1 MNLSIDILEAE
12 GELNREITAALVE
25 FRRKITEDIN
35 KQEDSQ
41 VKDHYDTSKEG
52 AEKVFRFR
60 ESLLSLKFQ
69 INDYKTMYNMMAA
82 SLLILTF
89 TLIYDGYVTKGS
101 ILDVVAF
108 KHFFRGWETVFLTW
122 WLLAILH
129 YTIVILVFIALRTSK
144 TVWMPLY
151 VLHLTALLYFGI
163 SEANNNPLG
172 FASKFIVLCETI
184 RMAMKS
190 HSYFRTKLLYLKNN
204 PYKDIN
210 PLGDKA
216 PKEVP
221 FKITKSDIFGEV
233 RRLSY
238 FFIIPTL
245 IYRDQYTLT
254 PIRSLTKILTH
265 LINFLACTYY
275 SKL

>member
-1 MNLSIDILEAE
+1 
-12 GELNREITAALVE
+12 
-25 FRRKITEDIN
+25 
-35 KQEDSQ
+35 
-41 VKDHYDTSKEG
+41 
-52 AEKVFRFR
+52 
-60 ESLLSLKFQ
+60 
-69 INDYKTMYNMMAA
+69 MYNMMAA

-89 TLIYDGYVTKGS
+89 TLIYDSYVTKGS

-129 YTIVILVFIALRTSK
+129 YTIVILVFIALRTGK
-144 TVWMPLY
+144 AVWMPLY

-216 PKEVP
+216 TKQVP
-221 FKITKSDIFGEV
+221 FKITKYDIFGEV
-233 RRLSY
+233 KRLSY

-275 SKL
+275 SKLWLI